1 MNKIILFLSLIS
13 LILCKSPYT
22 IENDVLLLNEYTLG
36 LARKEFKY
44 LLLLFFSPDSPQNPD
59 IFPEYEKAASKL
71 KDEYFVLAKM
81 DGVKEQELSTNYN
94 IKTFP
99 SILLF
104 KRNEKIFYEG
114 EIKAEKI
121 EKWIKKTTKP
131 TFKKITSKSE
141 LEKNKKYKNVFMVY
155 FGNDEKAIKKLII
168 AERKIDDIPIYQVD
182 SEKLIKENVNP
193 EKNETIVIYKTFDD
207 KKNIFKDKMT
217 AKNIIKFVNLYMYP
231 KAIEFNKETAQII
244 MDKRDP
250 AIVIFSDKKERH
262 YDDSLNLFNY
272 MWKRIKS
279 KIRLFVCDI
288 HDSSAA
294 KLVEYCNVT
303 VIPKVYI
310 VHAELEN
317 PSKFRMDGG
326 INEENI
332 MKFLEKWQKGK
343 LKPLIRSKEPPKNNT
358 GDLYILVGK
367 NFKKKVLDN
376 KKDVLIYFHSPTCKT
391 CEEFEKKLSEFARK
405 IKKNNRNLLIAK
417 MDPTVNDVEGYD
429 VHKFPTIK
437 FYPGNAKDKE
447 PLDFD
452 SRKSIDELYIF
463 LRENASN
470 KIVNEE
476 DLKKTTDL

>member
-1 MNKIILFLSLIS
+1 MNKIILLLSLIS
-13 LILCKSPYT
+13 LILCKSPYH
-22 IENDVLLLNEYTLG
+22 IENDVLFLNEYTLE

-44 LLLLFFSPDSPQNPD
+44 LLLLFFTPGSPNNQE
-59 IFPEYEKAASKL
+59 IIPEYEKAASAL
-71 KDEYFVLAKM
+71 KGEYFVLAKI
-81 DGVKEQELSTNYN
+81 DGIKEQELSNQYN
-94 IKTFP
+94 INTFP
-99 SILLF
+99 TILLF
-104 KRNEKIFYEG
+104 KRNEKIIYEG

-141 LEKNKKYKNVFMVY
+141 LEKNKKYKDVFLVY
-155 FGNDEKAIKKLII
+155 YGNDERAIKKLII
-168 AERKIDDIPIYQVD
+168 AERKIDDIAIYQVD

-207 KKNIFKDKMT
+207 KKNVFKDKMT

-231 KAIEFNKETAQII
+231 KAIEFSKETAHII

-262 YDDSLNLFNY
+262 YGDSLNLFNY

-288 HDSSAA
+288 YDSSAA

-332 MKFLEKWQKGK
+332 MNFLGKWQKGK

-367 NFKKKVLDN
+367 NFKKK
-376 KKDVLIYFHSPTCKT
+376 F
-391 CEEFEKKLSEFARK
+391 
-405 IKKNNRNLLIAK
+405 
-417 MDPTVNDVEGYD
+417 
-429 VHKFPTIK
+429 
-437 FYPGNAKDKE
+437 
-447 PLDFD
+447 
-452 SRKSIDELYIF
+452 
-463 LRENASN
+463 
-470 KIVNEE
+470 
-476 DLKKTTDL
+476 